1 MVTKHQIKLIKSL
14 GQKKYR
20 HQEGLF
26 VVEGIKGIAEF
37 LNSPIELDHL
47 FATEVLFDVED
58 GNYSIISDKD
68 LNRISF
74 LKNPNKALAIF
85 KIPTTQRINTS
96 GLSVVLDDIRDPGN
110 LGTIIRLCDWFGIKQ
125 IICSPNS
132 VDCYNPKVVQASMG
146 SLARIKIDYRD
157 LSEFIKSSDLPVYGT
172 FMHGDDIYA
181 SDLSKEGLIIFG
193 NEANGI
199 SNSISDL
206 VDKRITIPQFGDIK
220 NTESLNVANAT
231 AIVLSEFCRKTI
243 EK

>member
-26 VVEGIKGIAEF
+26 VVEGLKGIEEF
-37 LNSPIELDHL
+37 LNSPVQLDHL
-47 FATEVLFDVED
+47 FTTEALFDVED
-58 GNYSIISDKD
+58 QNWSLISEKD

-85 KIPTTQRINTS
+85 KISRTQKINNF
-96 GLSVVLDDIRDPGN
+96 GLSVLLDDIRDPGN
-110 LGTIIRLCDWFGIKQ
+110 LGTIIRLCDWFGISQ

-146 SLARIKIDYRD
+146 SLARINIYYKE
-157 LSEFIKSSDLPVYGT
+157 LSEFIKNSDLPAYGT
-172 FMHGDDIYA
+172 FIQGDDIYT
-181 SDLSKEGLIIFG
+181 SKLSKEGLIIFG

-199 SNSISDL
+199 SNAISAL
-206 VDKRITIPQFGDIK
+206 VDKKITIPQFSESKD
-220 NTESLNVANAT
+220 TESLNVANAT
-231 AIVLSEFCRKTI
+231 AIVLSEFSRKSI
-243 EK
+243 GK